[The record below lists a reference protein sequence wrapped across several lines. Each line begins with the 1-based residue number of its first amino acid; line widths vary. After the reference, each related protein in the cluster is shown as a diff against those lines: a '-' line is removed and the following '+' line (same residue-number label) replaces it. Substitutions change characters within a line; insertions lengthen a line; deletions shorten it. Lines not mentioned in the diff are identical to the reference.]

1 MNLRKDHYGFERGS
15 PPRSFLRFGVPPG
28 LPQARKTVN
37 LARSA
42 TASSPTGTRLA
53 SRGRGFKDLPVSTGR
68 RPSGALPTARFFF
81 FPSNILFVVSDP
93 ETNTT
98 KRVQLLAVDHS
109 ARASMK
115 NAASCEN

>member
-81 FPSNILFVVSDP
+81 FPPTSSLWCR
-93 ETNTT
+93 TL
-98 KRVQLLAVDHS
+98 KRTRQKEYNS
-109 ARASMK
+109 
-115 NAASCEN
+115 